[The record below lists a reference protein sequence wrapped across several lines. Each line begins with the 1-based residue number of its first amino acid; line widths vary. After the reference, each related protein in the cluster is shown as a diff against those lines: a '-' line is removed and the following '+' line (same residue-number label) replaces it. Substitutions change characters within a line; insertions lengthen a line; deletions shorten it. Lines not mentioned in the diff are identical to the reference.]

1 MDGAK
6 HCRRGRG
13 RGRELNTISRYKMH
27 IYVILTI
34 KHAAAAAPSLQ
45 NSFVMAVQSRLFSFR
60 LQNKEILVLLA
71 AHFLIHSSFM
81 LECGRWAAA
90 AEFVGNFNFKILLI
104 SGGANLMLH
113 AQSCKYLDNTQHL
126 SRGKLAG
133 KNILMLPQKYLNS
146 CRKRWKLSSFP
157 VCCNI
162 SRSIKLDT
170 GTL

>member
-1 MDGAK
+1 
-6 HCRRGRG
+6 
-13 RGRELNTISRYKMH
+13 MH
-27 IYVILTI
+27 IYEFMSFQ
-34 KHAAAAAPSLQ
+34 HAAAHSLQ

-60 LQNKEILVLLA
+60 LQNKKISDLFA
-71 AHFLIHSSFM
+71 AHFLICSSFM

-90 AEFVGNFNFKILLI
+90 AEFGGNFNFKILLI

-126 SRGKLAG
+126 SRGKLVG

>member
-6 HCRRGRG
+6 HCRRG

-34 KHAAAAAPSLQ
+34 QHAAAAAPSLQ

-60 LQNKEILVLLA
+60 LQNKEILDLLA
-71 AHFLIHSSFM
+71 AHFLIRSSFM

-133 KNILMLPQKYLNS
+133 KNILILPQKYLNS

>member
-1 MDGAK
+1 MDGTK
-6 HCRRGRG
+6 HCWRG

-34 KHAAAAAPSLQ
+34 KHAAAPSLQ

-60 LQNKEILVLLA
+60 LQNKEILDLLA
-71 AHFLIHSSFM
+71 AHFLIRSSFM

-113 AQSCKYLDNTQHL
+113 AQSCKYLDNTQHQHL

-146 CRKRWKLSSFP
+146 CRKR
-157 VCCNI
+157 
-162 SRSIKLDT
+162 
-170 GTL
+170 

>member
-6 HCRRGRG
+6 HCRRGRD
-13 RGRELNTISRYKMH
+13 LNTISRYKMH
-27 IYVILTI
+27 IYVIPTI
-34 KHAAAAAPSLQ
+34 QHAAVAAPSLQ

-60 LQNKEILVLLA
+60 LQNKEILEFYSQ
-71 AHFLIHSSFM
+71 HIFWSFM

-90 AEFVGNFNFKILLI
+90 AEFGGNFNFKILLI

-133 KNILMLPQKYLNS
+133 KILMLPQKYLNS
-146 CRKRWKLSSFP
+146 CRKYWKLSSFP